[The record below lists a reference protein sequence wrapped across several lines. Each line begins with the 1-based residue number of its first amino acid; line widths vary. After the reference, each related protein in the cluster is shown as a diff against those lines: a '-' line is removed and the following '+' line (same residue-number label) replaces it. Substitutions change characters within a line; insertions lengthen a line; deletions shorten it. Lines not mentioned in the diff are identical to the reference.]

1 MNIFEICIDKILNHS
16 HYGISKR
23 NEIPKIF
30 YIGQGKSGSAS
41 LLHSFPDVC
50 VGHWHSVEYFEKQ
63 YNINV
68 LSKNN
73 LDLYDLIIYIGKK
86 YNFKPLI
93 IESLR
98 ENVNCCISYFFHIH
112 NIPEFQ
118 SMIPNIE
125 EYHRLASVEEK
136 GKFLSQHVQNK
147 LKGIIF
153 PCYTHTMCEKHFNF
167 SILKNFQPKNKYLFK
182 DFDQVS
188 VLLLRFE
195 NIKEWKSI
203 IEKETK
209 HSFIMNHQNDY
220 TTDEVKEIK
229 KHVKL
234 PETFLR
240 QHYSSGYYKNFFS
253 AEEINNYITMFKI

>member
-16 HYGISKR
+16 HPEISKR

-98 ENVNCCISYFFHIH
+98 EKVSCCISLFFHFH
-112 NIPEFQ
+112 SVPELQ
-118 SMIPNIE
+118 SRIPNIE
-125 EYHRLASVEEK
+125 QYHKLASVEEK
-136 GKFLSQHVQNK
+136 AKFLCRHVQNK
-147 LKGIIF
+147 LKGSLF
-153 PCYTHTMCEKHFNF
+153 RCYTDTMCKKHFSF

-182 DFDQVS
+182 DFGQVS

-209 HSFIMNHQNDY
+209 HSFILQHKNDY
-220 TTDEVKEIK
+220 NTDQVKEIK
-229 KHVKL
+229 
-234 PETFLR
+234 
-240 QHYSSGYYKNFFS
+240 S
-253 AEEINNYITMFKI
+253 M

>member
-16 HYGISKR
+16 HYEISKT

-30 YIGQGKSGSAS
+30 YIGQGKSGSFS
-41 LLHSFPDVC
+41 LANSFPDVC
-50 VGHWHSVEYFEKQ
+50 VAHWHSVKYFENQ

-98 ENVNCCISYFFHIH
+98 EKVNCCISFFFHILNNPKLH
-112 NIPEFQ
+112 H
-118 SMIPNIE
+118 MIPNIE
-125 EYHRLASVEEK
+125 QYHKLSSVEEK

-147 LKGIIF
+147 LKRTKF
-153 PCYTHTMCEKHFNF
+153 SCYTHTMCEKHFNF
-167 SILKNFQPKNKYLFK
+167 SIVKKFQPKNKYLFK
-182 DFDQVS
+182 DFGPVS

-195 NIKEWKSI
+195 NIKEWKRI
-203 IEKETK
+203 IEKITK
-209 HSFIMNHQNDY
+209 HSFILQHKNNY

-229 KHVKL
+229 KHIKL
-234 PETFLR
+234 PKKFLT
-240 QHYSSGYYKNFFS
+240 QHYSSGYYKIFFS
-253 AEEINNYITMFKI
+253 PQEINNYRNMYM